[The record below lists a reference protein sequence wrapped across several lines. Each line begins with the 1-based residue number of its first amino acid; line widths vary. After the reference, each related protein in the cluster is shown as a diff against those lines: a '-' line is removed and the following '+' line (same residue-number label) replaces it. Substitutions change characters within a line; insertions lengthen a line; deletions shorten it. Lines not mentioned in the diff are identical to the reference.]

1 VKVISKQFGA
11 YYNHTLLNMGSKVIG
26 PEQTQKF
33 SGSIDAFNYPAEIQV
48 KYDNCTLTKEIIIEE
63 QEKQVFEFKIT
74 YSED

>member
-1 VKVISKQFGA
+1 MKVISKQFGA

-48 KYDNCTLTKEIIIEE
+48 KYDNCTLTKEIIIE